1 MLSFWLGV
9 AFSGIC
15 CMEIEMKWL
24 LLVLLAVCGVA
35 AAQSNTQDSDANS
48 NRGEYCTVLSKIV
61 YDAVGYRNSGLRPQL
76 AYKFI
81 SKAKDYNTLPEIG
94 LTDDKVKNAIN
105 MAYFNDGLQ
114 GTTSMQ
120 AYDAVYGTCMGTLK
134 PWEPLR

>member
-1 MLSFWLGV
+1 
-9 AFSGIC
+9 
-15 CMEIEMKWL
+15 MKWL
-24 LLVLLAVCGVA
+24 LLVLLAVFGVA
-35 AAQSNTQDSDANS
+35 FGQPTMESGDAHAK
-48 NRGEYCTVLSKIV
+48 RQEYCTVLSKVV